1 MSAVRTLHAR
11 CVGTVCAPRAAVSTP
26 QQLLAPCKSVIAA
39 ARTLWERRVDAV
51 LSLFGV
57 TGALKTYTGRLF
69 RFRHNE

>member
-11 CVGTVCAPRAAVSTP
+11 CVRTVCAPRAAVSTL
-26 QQLLAPCKSVIAA
+26 QQLLARCKSVMAA

-57 TGALKTYTGRLF
+57 TGT
-69 RFRHNE
+69 